1 MRTKTYLKR
10 LWNNRGQLHPNPKK
24 RDEKDPDLIGHIKCD
39 ERFYKISG
47 WHKDDDK
54 IYLSIYEVDENGD
67 FIEQFI

>member
-10 LWNNRGQLHPNPKK
+10 LWNNRGQLHLNPKK

-54 IYLSIYEVDENGD
+54 IYLAIHEVNENGD
-67 FIEQFI
+67 LIE